1 MKKYVVY
8 VHGKGGNAGEAEHY
22 SRLFEDGEVV
32 GFDYRADTPWE
43 AEAEFREFFEDKKRK
58 YDEITLIAN
67 SIGAFFCMNS
77 LDKRLL
83 DRAFFISPI
92 VNMRALIGNMMSWAG
107 VSEDELRERK
117 TIPTQFGETL
127 SWEYLCYVRENPIE
141 WNVPTR
147 ILYGENDNLT
157 SIETIREFSQR
168 IGAELTV
175 MEGGEHWFHTP
186 EQMSFLDNWISSE
199 EKNNGVEQ

>member
-1 MKKYVVY
+1 MKKCVVY
-8 VHGKGGNAGEAEHY
+8 VHGKGGNASEAEHY

-43 AEAEFREFFEDKKRK
+43 AKAEFRDFFEDKRRK
-58 YDEITLIAN
+58 YGEITLIAN

-77 LDKRLL
+77 LDEKLI
-83 DRAFFISPI
+83 DRAFFVSPI
-92 VNMRALIGNMMSWAG
+92 ADMRALIGNMMSWAG
-107 VSEDELRERK
+107 VSEDELSERK

-127 SWEYLCYVRENPIE
+127 SWEYLCYVRENPIR
-141 WNVPTR
+141 WDVPTR

-175 MEGGEHWFHTP
+175 MKGGEHWFHMP
-186 EQMSFLDNWISSE
+186 EQMSFLDNWIISE
-199 EKNNGVEQ
+199 EKNNGIEQ